1 MPWRPL
7 PRIAFA
13 VATYP
18 FAASSPADLPLE
30 LGDELYIIE
39 QGGATGD
46 WYRGYLV
53 APPSLLSGLT
63 SVKGQTLEARVFS
76 GIFPRNCVEVREVLD
91 DSLVEDK
98 VSATDFEYSADA
110 AKTPNGYTFGTRT
123 SPQHS
128 RSLRRNASKKGS
140 LSSTRSGA
148 LVGNKA
154 QDSGIGS
161 LASGSPSQHVQTQS
175 GAQNLSRNLSQRSV
189 LSLRSQDSAL
199 RLSPTSGPTRDRP
212 PAPVPMLKIG
222 DETPTSASEP
232 LVDEIASC
240 LREWHSKDLHELLLS
255 QRYSTLE
262 QLANLVR
269 NLDISRRQLL
279 HDVLTTKEMEKKRVD
294 VAWDLVQGNKILG
307 SEVIVRDPQQ
317 AGRLLTSSDSA
328 VEMAK
333 LQASMTLLDRPPV
346 NMPESTN
353 LHHLMFQLKDF
364 SSGSLTTPL
373 LSVQLYL
380 RSTDDHP
387 TALTESYAIDVS
399 SSDHE
404 KRQAAP
410 EKYKT
415 LFTNLSQS
423 DIGQGSGAGNDL
435 YLVVKV
441 EASQETDQNLTG
453 LPQKESTA
461 DASSFPTD
469 THESP
474 AQAGMSLKR
483 GRQSLMWAQK
493 QLGSTR
499 RRAAPDLQSRQGTH
513 PVEASTSVSQRSRSN
528 TPQGLRPSTQQASQV
543 VKRVVAVG
551 VVDIKRLMAQDT
563 SEERRLALWS
573 PAVNGATRHDS
584 SNDNDQLLA
593 EFLPSSTRRYTQ
605 SNVLGSLQVVMQS
618 FASMDAE
625 ELVVK
630 TPTLL
635 QGIPQAPKMSFSGA
649 PRKPRSDIYLTLSE
663 AHLPFKALLSHPERG
678 PVPLPSSIDYNNVQL
693 TLEVRKKSGERIERC
708 IYPHANGP
716 ALTAW
721 RTSAVDRG
729 ASWNQVVR
737 LGLAEKDVPEAHLIM
752 SIANAPGFP
761 FALCWIPLWDHDAF
775 IRDGHHAPLLY
786 FYDKV
791 TSSSDK
797 GRGAY
802 LALPWNSKAKDD
814 TTKDETFT
822 GPIATIK
829 LQTYLCSTTLSQDRV
844 LAGLLKWRDQ
854 PQEQLL
860 GLLRQFTF
868 VPETDIVKMAC
879 DLLNAL
885 FGVLVSNAGKDEF
898 EELVFDALVAVLGIV
913 HDRRFNLGPLIDEY
927 TDSMFD
933 FPFVTPCLIRS
944 FLRLLARPADPQ
956 NSRRLHAT
964 IKVGRQMLRFITCAR
979 TKQKMK
985 ETAIGVSN
993 DLSFRREY
1001 RSIFTALELVMQAK
1015 SPVLVGSK
1023 TLIMQYFHTWLPTG
1037 NDTFSED
1044 EVYQIVSS
1052 FIDACSGVQGKLILY
1067 KLLLI
1072 LHLSERSVFTQTEV
1086 QKKFSGSI
1094 EAWIEPYWGVSKD
1107 SQSQWRDQTRIC
1119 CSIIAR
1125 QSEEFGL
1132 DVSRFFLKVIESYA
1146 STLVSG
1152 RNRKQAT
1159 AFELLFPVSYPFPT
1173 RPMLQNDKFD
1183 EPLVELTA
1191 LLAQCSGDSLKQALG
1206 NLGTANL
1213 YTISAALDVLSSI
1226 LSGDAFP
1233 NEWLSLHV
1241 YYHCSALR
1249 TLETLHD
1256 IMIADFLPSPDD
1268 ADDFNTAMWGKYFV
1282 TLLSLVGS
1290 RSLALETFAEQ
1301 KRRAVWKIAGDVRE
1315 QGSSLLRRS
1324 WEAIGWESSPEEQRR
1339 YGVQRVGGF
1348 QVQYVPNLVSPI
1360 VELCLSVH
1368 EGLRRTAVR
1377 ILQTMMISEWTLS
1390 EDLSTIEAEV
1400 IDCLDRNFTSKN
1412 HGESVTQKLFVNELL
1427 DLFEPLARVPG
1438 DGLWQGV
1445 KSLISTVDELLDL
1458 LAAVHSPESTEAV
1471 QIMHT
1476 LQLMDYLKDMRKDT
1490 IYIRYV
1496 HQLADVQSKIQ
1507 NHTEAGLALQ
1517 LHARLYQWTPET
1529 LGALVDP
1536 SFPEQT
1542 SFERKEQLYF
1552 EMIKH
1557 FEEGAA
1563 WDSALASYRE
1573 LAEQY
1578 EHHHYDFAKLART
1591 QHSMARIYESIAKGE
1606 HPSPRYFRVSY
1617 RGLGFPDSL
1626 QDKDFIFQGDSA
1638 ERHAAFGDRLRLQ
1651 HPSAQIVSPGDIN
1664 DLEGQF
1670 LQISSVAPHRDLEH
1684 PLYQLSKVPQSVR
1697 EHILQSQ
1704 PSRFAI
1710 TSQRHSP
1717 VTGVQDQWI
1726 EKTLY
1731 STADAFPTVLGKSEI
1746 VSVDVVELSPIQTA
1760 VERASRKTSEIA
1772 ALQKRIIDGDDSAF
1786 TSLTESIKS
1795 SVDPTSLSSVAQYRQ
1810 FLPDIPL
1817 VSQDDE
1823 FDVEE
1828 PALEPMQNALKQAL
1842 LDHTTMLRQ
1851 CLTLYTHPPHV
1862 NMHTNL
1868 SESLQSTFAPELALL
1883 APATTSSPPATSYGP
1898 QSPSLPPSR
1907 GFSSDLPAATPLTN
1921 GITALPQSGLN
1932 DGNEPTPIA
1941 RTRSRLSLGFLKSPA
1956 KTNGSLDL
1964 ELSNSAHTPDDD
1976 STSNASRAN
1985 GNNKLPSQQSD
1996 SSANQLLQRPEL
2008 GRMKSSHS
2016 SAGTESER
2024 PMTAQ
2029 SGRSGGM
2036 RKRLSLLGI
2045 GKGSVK
2051 SRGGGKGAVEVVEEE

>member
-39 QGGATGD
+39 QGGAAGE

-53 APPSLLSGLT
+53 APPSLVSGLT

-76 GIFPRNCVEVREVLD
+76 GIFPRNCVEVREELD

-98 VSATDFEYSADA
+98 ASAFEFDNNTST
-110 AKTPNGYTFGTRT
+110 AKLPNGYTFGSQT

-128 RSLRRNASKKGS
+128 KSVLRNRSKKGS
-140 LSSTRSGA
+140 LRSIRSG
-148 LVGNKA
+148 VGARNNA
-154 QDSGIGS
+154 QDSGVGS
-161 LASGSPSQHVQTQS
+161 LASSSPSQHVQNQGVT
-175 GAQNLSRNLSQRSV
+175 QNLSRNLSQRSV
-189 LSLRSQDSAL
+189 LSLGSQDSAL
-199 RLSPTSGPTRDRP
+199 RLSPISGPTRDRP

-240 LREWHSKDLHELLLS
+240 LREWHSKDLHELLLT
-255 QRYSTLE
+255 QRYTTLE
-262 QLANLVR
+262 QLADLIR

-279 HDVLTTKEMEKKRVD
+279 HDVLTTKELEKKRVD
-294 VAWDLVQGNKILG
+294 VAWDLVRGNKILG

-328 VEMAK
+328 VEVAK

-346 NMPESTN
+346 SMPELTQ
-353 LHHLMFQLKDF
+353 LYQLMFEVKDF
-364 SSGSLTTPL
+364 ANSGLSMPSL
-373 LSVQLYL
+373 SAQLYL
-380 RSTDDHP
+380 RSTDAHP
-387 TALTESYAIDVS
+387 VALTESYAIDVS
-399 SSDHE
+399 SSDDE

-415 LFTNLSQS
+415 LFTNLSQP
-423 DIGQGSGAGNDL
+423 DIGQGSGLENDL
-435 YLVVKV
+435 YLVVEV
-441 EASQETDQNLTG
+441 EANQETDQNPMG
-453 LPQKESTA
+453 ISRKESL
-461 DASSFPTD
+461 TD
-469 THESP
+469 VGPPGPDSHGSG
-474 AQAGMSLKR
+474 AQPGMSLKR

-499 RRAAPDLQSRQGTH
+499 RRAAPDVQTRQGTRSVD
-513 PVEASTSVSQRSRSN
+513 PSPSVSQRSRSD
-528 TPQGLRPSTQQASQV
+528 TPQGLRTPTQQASQA
-543 VKRVVAVG
+543 VKRVMAVG
-551 VVDIKRLMAQDT
+551 VLDIKRLMAQDT
-563 SEERRLALWS
+563 SEERQLALWS
-573 PAVNGATRHDS
+573 PALNGATRHDS

-593 EFLPSSTRRYTQ
+593 EFLHSSSRRYTR
-605 SNVLGSLQVVMQS
+605 SNVLGNLRVTLQS
-618 FASMDAE
+618 FACKDAE
-625 ELVVK
+625 ELVAK
-630 TPTLL
+630 NPALL
-635 QGIPQAPKMSFSGA
+635 QGIPQTPKIAFSSAPT
-649 PRKPRSDIYLTLSE
+649 KPRSDIYLTLSE

-678 PVPLPSSIDYNNVQL
+678 PMPLPSSIDYNNVQL

-708 IYPHANGP
+708 IYPHANGQ

-737 LGLAEKDVPEAHLIM
+737 LGLTEQDVPEAHLIM
-752 SIANAPGFP
+752 SIADAPGFP
-761 FALCWIPLWDHDAF
+761 FALCWIPLWDQDAF
-775 IRDGHHAPLLY
+775 IRDGLHAPLLY

-791 TSSSDK
+791 TSSSER

-814 TTKDETFT
+814 TAKDETFT
-822 GPIATIK
+822 GPIATVK

-854 PQEQLL
+854 PQERLL

-868 VPETDIVKMAC
+868 VPETDIVKLAC

-885 FGVLVSNAGKDEF
+885 FGVLVSNAGKDDF
-898 EELVFDALVAVLGIV
+898 EELVFDALVTILGIV

-927 TDSMFD
+927 TESMFD

-979 TKQKMK
+979 TKQKKK
-985 ETAIGVSN
+985 ENAIGVSN

-1001 RSIFTALELVMQAK
+1001 RSIFTALELVMQAA

-1023 TLIMQYFHTWLPTG
+1023 TLIVQHIHTWLPTG

-1052 FIDACSGVQGKLILY
+1052 FIDSCSAVRGKLILY

-1072 LHLSERSVFTQTEV
+1072 LHLSKQSVFTQVEV
-1086 QKKFSGSI
+1086 QKKFSASI
-1094 EAWIEPYWGVSKD
+1094 EAWIGPYWGVSKD

-1132 DVSRFFLKVIESYA
+1132 DVSIFFLKVVESYA
-1146 STLVSG
+1146 SILGSG
-1152 RNRKQAT
+1152 RNRRQAAT
-1159 AFELLFPVSYPFPT
+1159 FGLLFPMSYPFPT
-1173 RPMLQNDKFD
+1173 RPISRDDNFD

-1206 NLGTANL
+1206 SLGSANL
-1213 YTISAALDVLSSI
+1213 YTIPAALDVLSST
-1226 LSGDAFP
+1226 LGGDAFP
-1233 NEWLSLHV
+1233 NEWLTLHV

-1256 IMIADFLPSPDD
+1256 IMVADLLPSPDD

-1290 RSLALETFAEQ
+1290 KSLALETFAEQ

-1315 QGSSLLRRS
+1315 QGANLLRRS

-1339 YGVQRVGGF
+1339 YGVQRIGGF

-1400 IDCLDRNFTSKN
+1400 IDCLDHNFTSKH

-1427 DLFEPLARVPG
+1427 DLFEPLARIPG
-1438 DGLWQGV
+1438 DGLWQAV
-1445 KSLISTVDELLDL
+1445 KTLISTVDELLDL
-1458 LAAVHSPESTEAV
+1458 LAAVHSPESTKAV

-1476 LQLMDYLKDMRKDT
+1476 LQLMDYLKDMRKDS

-1496 HQLADVQSKIQ
+1496 HQLADVQAKIQ

-1517 LHARLYQWTPET
+1517 LHARLYQWIPET
-1529 LGALVDP
+1529 VGALLDP

-1552 EMIKH
+1552 EIIKH

-1563 WDSALASYRE
+1563 WDSALTTYKE

-1578 EHHHYDFAKLART
+1578 EHHLYDFAKLART
-1591 QHSMARIYESIAKGE
+1591 QHSMARIYETIAKGE
-1606 HPSPRYFRVSY
+1606 RPSPRYFRVSY

-1626 QDKDFIFQGDSA
+1626 RDKDFIFQGDAA
-1638 ERHAAFGDRLRLQ
+1638 ERQAAFGDRLRLQ
-1651 HPSAQIVSPGDIN
+1651 HPSAQIVSLGDIN
-1664 DLEGQF
+1664 DFEGQF
-1670 LQISSVAPHRDLEH
+1670 LQISSVVAHRDLDH
-1684 PLYQLSKVPQSVR
+1684 PLFQLSRVPQSVR
-1697 EHILQSQ
+1697 EHVLQSQ
-1704 PSRFAI
+1704 TSRFAT

-1717 VTGVQDQWI
+1717 ATGVQDQWI
-1726 EKTLY
+1726 EKTIY
-1731 STADAFPTVLGKSEI
+1731 TTADAFPTILGRSEI
-1746 VSVDVVELSPIQTA
+1746 LSVEVVELSPLQTA
-1760 VERASRKTSEIA
+1760 LERTSRKTSEIA
-1772 ALQKRIIDGDDSAF
+1772 ALQKRIIDGDDTAF

-1810 FLPDIPL
+1810 FLPDLPL

-1828 PALEPMQNALKQAL
+1828 PTLEPMQNALKQAL
-1842 LDHTTMLRQ
+1842 LDHATMLRQ
-1851 CLTLYTHPPHV
+1851 CVALHTHPPHV
-1862 NMHTNL
+1862 NMHASL
-1868 SESLQSTFAPELALL
+1868 SESLQSTFAPELAFL
-1883 APATTSSPPATSYGP
+1883 APAIMSSPPATSYGP

-1907 GFSSDLPAATPLTN
+1907 GFSSELPATTPLTN
-1921 GITALPQSGLN
+1921 GITALPQPGLN
-1932 DGNEPTPIA
+1932 DGSEVPPIA
-1941 RTRSRLSLGFLKSPA
+1941 RTRSRLSLGFLKPPSKA
-1956 KTNGSLDL
+1956 NGSLDL
-1964 ELSNSAHTPDDD
+1964 DPSDSAYTPDDD
-1976 STSNASRAN
+1976 SNSNASRPN
-1985 GNNKLPSQQSD
+1985 GDNRVASQRDD
-1996 SSANQLLQRPEL
+1996 SSANSLLPRPEL
-2008 GRMKSSHS
+2008 GRMRSSHS
-2016 SAGTESER
+2016 SAATESER

-2051 SRGGGKGAVEVVEEE
+2051 SRSGGKGPVEVVEEE